1 VEGFVNFDNAPRTR
15 AGVGLA
21 YRLRKNDQVNIDNY
35 VTRREEC
42 MQLSPHPVRRGFN
55 KRVSALARAAHTY
68 RSVLFLVVEATGDEA
83 MQAML
88 KHEDLLHLSDA
99 AINAWRTHL
108 ATTLK
113 MNKTPKR
120 ES

>member
-1 VEGFVNFDNAPRTR
+1 
-15 AGVGLA
+15 
-21 YRLRKNDQVNIDNY
+21 
-35 VTRREEC
+35 
-42 MQLSPHPVRRGFN
+42 MQLSPPPLFEGDLISA
-55 KRVSALARAAHTY
+55 VSALARAAHTY

-108 ATTLK
+108 GHDIEDEQDTET
-113 MNKTPKR
+113 
-120 ES
+120 